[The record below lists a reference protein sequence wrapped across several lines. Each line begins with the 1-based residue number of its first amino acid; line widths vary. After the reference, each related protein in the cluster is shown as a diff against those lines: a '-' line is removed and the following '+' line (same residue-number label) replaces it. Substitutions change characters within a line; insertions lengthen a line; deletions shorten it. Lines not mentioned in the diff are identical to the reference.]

1 MNKQIEEQ
9 VDTIN
14 SQINLFDLIE
24 EKSLTNKK
32 Q

>member
-1 MNKQIEEQ
+1 MNNQIEEQ